1 MTEKVAVLS
10 EAIENQYLTESLN
23 TSVSKHKLDEHFTLV
38 AANPRYYEMF
48 GYDKDE
54 YERLFQN
61 RPDLYYADDPE
72 EWAELTKAVMD
83 AITQHKKRYNYI
95 GRMRHKSGRKIWIRL
110 VGTLIDE
117 YVDDVQ
123 IAYSVMMDISDMMQ
137 DKIEKDIMESNFPG
151 LIAKYKITKK
161 GFDFIQGN
169 QKFHDTFDH
178 ELIFNKDCQGN
189 NGLEAAYEQHDR
201 LYRGES
207 CSFTISPLDKKGN
220 RHYLNV
226 NAERIDWIKE
236 EPIYLLLYTDITALT
251 KQKKQLEEY
260 NKSMHKLA
268 YSDDVS
274 GGFNRRKFEQMA
286 GAAITSFRP
295 GTFVLIWMNLQKFK
309 LINETYGV
317 EAGDHTLKYIH
328 QQILKK
334 LKKDESA
341 ARLFSD
347 NFIILMKEKDKKKI
361 EYRLQNLVEYINAF
375 NLENDF
381 KYYLTFTAGVYHISD
396 NTLSITS
403 MEDRAHAAR
412 KSQHVFTSDLCFC
425 NFYSE
430 EIQKKLQEE
439 KNLENCM
446 RESLQRHEF
455 EVYLQP
461 KYSLK
466 NKRIYG
472 AEALIRW
479 NHPELGFLS
488 PVEFIP
494 IFEKNGFIVN
504 LDLFVFEEVCMLLK
518 ERMVK
523 KKPLFPISVNMSRA
537 HFMKQNF
544 LDDYIAIR
552 KRFDIP
558 AEYLEIEL
566 TETMVFEN
574 PEVFHSI
581 IHIIHDAGFSCSMD
595 DFGSGCSSLNML
607 KDLELDTVKLDGA
620 FFSSENM
627 DNQKENIIVR
637 SIIDMTKK
645 LDMSTVAEGIE
656 TVDQIN
662 FLNMTPCDLVQG
674 YVISKPVPIR
684 EFEKLVA
691 EQHSQT
697 RSENN

>member
-1 MTEKVAVLS
+1 MTEKAAVLS

-38 AANPRYYEMF
+38 AANARYYEMF
-48 GYDKDE
+48 GYEKDE

-72 EWAELTKAVMD
+72 EWAELTNVVMD
-83 AITQHKKRYNYI
+83 TIANHKKRYDYV
-95 GRMRHKSGRKIWIRL
+95 GRMRHRSGRKVWVRL

-117 YVDDVQ
+117 YVDGFQ

-137 DKIEKDIMESNFPG
+137 DKIEKNIMESNFPG

-169 QKFHDTFDH
+169 KKFHDTFDE
-178 ELIFNKDCQGN
+178 ELIFQRDHQGY
-189 NGLEAAYEQHDR
+189 NGLESAYAYHDM
-201 LYRGES
+201 LYRGET

-226 NAERIDWIKE
+226 SAECVDWIKE

-260 NKSMHKLA
+260 NREMHKLA
-268 YSDDVS
+268 YSDDVT
-274 GGFNRRKFEQMA
+274 GGFNRRKFEQTA
-286 GAAITSFRP
+286 GTTIISFKP
-295 GTFVLIWMNLQKFK
+295 GTFSLIWMNLQKFK

-317 EAGDHTLKYIH
+317 EAGDHTLKFIH
-328 QQILKK
+328 KLIIKK
-334 LKKDESA
+334 LRKDECA

-347 NFIILMKEKDKKKI
+347 NFIILLKESDNRRI

-375 NLENDF
+375 NMENEF
-381 KYYLTFTAGVYHISD
+381 KYYLTFTAGVYHICD

-412 KSQHVFTSDLCFC
+412 KSQHTFTSDLCFC

-430 EIQKKLQEE
+430 DIQLKLQEE

-466 NKRIYG
+466 DKGIYG

-488 PVEFIP
+488 PAEFIP
-494 IFEKNGFIVN
+494 LFEKNGFIVN
-504 LDLFVFEEVCMLLK
+504 LDLFVFEEVCTLLQTWMK
-518 ERMVK
+518 EQ
-523 KKPLFPISVNMSRA
+523 KPLFPISVNMSRA
-537 HFMKQNF
+537 HFMKQDF
-544 LDDYIAIR
+544 LDDYI
-552 KRFDIP
+552 
-558 AEYLEIEL
+558 
-566 TETMVFEN
+566 
-574 PEVFHSI
+574 
-581 IHIIHDAGFSCSMD
+581 
-595 DFGSGCSSLNML
+595 
-607 KDLELDTVKLDGA
+607 
-620 FFSSENM
+620 
-627 DNQKENIIVR
+627 
-637 SIIDMTKK
+637 
-645 LDMSTVAEGIE
+645 TVAKQYG
-656 TVDQIN
+656 
-662 FLNMTPCDLVQG
+662 
-674 YVISKPVPIR
+674 VP
-684 EFEKLVA
+684 A
-691 EQHSQT
+691 
-697 RSENN
+697 